1 MTTEI
6 EALLQLIVEIGA
18 SDLHIT
24 VGVPPMVRLHGRL
37 RRLPD
42 LAAGLSDAA
51 LQTAEKVQ
59 EFLNAY
65 PDWSKSLTSEIT
77 KSLAGT
83 LLESERHRRRFEEKG
98 AADLAY
104 SLPGVSRFRLN
115 VYRQRGAA
123 AVAARVLA
131 RSIPSMEDLFSHQQ
145 GLMETVRRLALLPR
159 GLILVTGPTGSGK
172 STTLAAMVDWIN
184 QRTDRHII
192 TLEDP
197 IEYLHKHG
205 KSIVN
210 QREVGEDVES
220 FAEGLRAAL
229 REDPDVILVGEMRDL
244 ETIATTITAAETGHL
259 VLSTLHTRTAADTVE
274 RIIDVFP
281 PHQQQ
286 VRVQLAGVLQGVLSQ
301 QLLPRKNGSGRV
313 AAVEVL
319 VATPAV
325 RALVREGKTH
335 QIPSVI
341 QTGAKE
347 GMVPMDRA
355 LAQQVLSGIVERD
368 TAFERAVDGENL
380 KRFMARSV

>member
-1 MTTEI
+1 MAGGI
-6 EALLQLIVEIGA
+6 ETLLRLVVDAGA

-24 VGVPPMVRLHGRL
+24 VGVPPVIRLHGRL
-37 RRLPD
+37 RKLPELVSGLPD
-42 LAAGLSDAA
+42 VEP
-51 LQTAEKVQ
+51 QVVKKVQ
-59 EFLNAY
+59 EFLTAH
-65 PDWSKSLTSEIT
+65 PDWSRPLTPELT
-77 KSLAGT
+77 GSLADE
-83 LLESERHRRRFEEKG
+83 LLKSERHRRRYEDKG

-123 AVAARVLA
+123 ALAARVLA
-131 RSIPSMEDLFSHQQ
+131 KSIPTMEELFNHQP
-145 GLMETVRRLALLPR
+145 GLMEIVRRLALLPR

-184 QRTDRHII
+184 QQIDRHII

-210 QREVGEDVES
+210 QREVGEDVQN

-229 REDPDVILVGEMRDL
+229 REDPDVIMVGEMRDL
-244 ETIATTITAAETGHL
+244 ETIATAITAAETGHL

-281 PHQQQ
+281 SHQQQQ

-301 QLLPRKNGSGRV
+301 QLLP
-313 AAVEVL
+313 
-319 VATPAV
+319 
-325 RALVREGKTH
+325 
-335 QIPSVI
+335 
-341 QTGAKE
+341 
-347 GMVPMDRA
+347 
-355 LAQQVLSGIVERD
+355 
-368 TAFERAVDGENL
+368 
-380 KRFMARSV
+380 